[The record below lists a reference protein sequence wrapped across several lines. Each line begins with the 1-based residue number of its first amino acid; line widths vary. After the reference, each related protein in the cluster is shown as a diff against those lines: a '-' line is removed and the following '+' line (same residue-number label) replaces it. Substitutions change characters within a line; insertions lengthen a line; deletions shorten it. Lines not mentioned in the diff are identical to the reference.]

1 MYHRRCDSLG
11 GRDIHLLN
19 HEVNKMVLRPRLSR
33 LPCRIGTCKDVI
45 NYVADQNVYVKN
57 MIGRAPE
64 TTFKSF
70 NTGLAAVE
78 RNVLLP

>member
-11 GRDIHLLN
+11 GLDIHQLN
-19 HEVNKMVLRPRLSR
+19 HEVNKRVHRPRLSR

-57 MIGRAPE
+57 VVARALE
-64 TTFKSF
+64 TIFKSV
-70 NTGLAAVE
+70 NTGMAAVE